1 MLDIALLTANAS
13 QLKYILQVG
22 DKHEFYS
29 LMLGLITT
37 SIILQVGMGVLFLSL
52 NLMRDCRLHL
62 IEYKTSA
69 LVINHLA
76 LAGSFI
82 VTALNL
88 MISAFDPNLG
98 RMVPANMCVGI
109 LFLIIGGLDI
119 NHVGDHLPATILN
132 DIILIMIFVISI
144 VNVVISGFGME
155 HSSQPLQIVDS

>member
-1 MLDIALLTANAS
+1 MITNSAISPEITTNLQPGKPLDANRYATKKTIAQGMLDIALLTANAS

-62 IEYKTSA
+62 IEYKYSA
-69 LVINHLA
+69 MVINHLA
-76 LAGSFI
+76 LAGSFV

-88 MISAFDPNLG
+88 LISAFDPSLG
-98 RMVPANMCVGI
+98 RLVP
-109 LFLIIGGLDI
+109 
-119 NHVGDHLPATILN
+119 
-132 DIILIMIFVISI
+132 
-144 VNVVISGFGME
+144 VNTELVKK
-155 HSSQPLQIVDS
+155 